1 MTTLTLS
8 NARLASATVDVVVA
22 DGRIASIVPANSDAN
37 TTVRST
43 AGERINLDG
52 RWLLPGLW
60 DHHVHANQQ
69 ALAVRRIDLST
80 ATSAAEAAH
89 TMTENLSRIRL
100 AQGQPI
106 IGHGFRDGLWPD
118 VPTIELLDAAVPG
131 VPAVLISG
139 DLHCCWLN
147 TPALALYG
155 HADHP
160 TGVLR
165 EGECFEV
172 TGQLGQVPDS
182 TLDEW
187 VTEAANAAASRGIV
201 GLAEYEMTDN
211 LASWRRRFAAGFDV
225 LRIQAGIYTEH
236 LDAAVA
242 AGHSTGQVLE
252 GSHGLLTVGQFKI
265 LTDGSLNTRT
275 AYCVESYPGTE
286 ERGLLTV
293 STEQLVPLLR
303 IASSAGIH
311 PAVHAIGD
319 EANRLALDAFETV
332 GCHGRIEHAQLVRD
346 EDFDRFAALGVAA
359 SVQPEHAM
367 DDRDIAERYWAG
379 RTDRSFAL
387 RRLLDSG
394 AELLLGSDAP
404 VSPLD
409 PWVTISA
416 AVSRS
421 RDGREPWH
429 PEQAITVGE
438 ALAASTHNAVAVG
451 EVADL
456 IAVERDP
463 SALSGAEL
471 RTVPVALTLLA
482 GRATHSA
489 LGG

>member
-1 MTTLTLS
+1 VTTIT
-8 NARLASATVDVVVA
+8 NARVGDSTFDVVLA
-22 DGRIASIVPANSDAN
+22 DGRIASISPAGTHPA
-37 TTVRST
+37 
-43 AGERINLDG
+43 AGERIDVDG

-69 ALAVRRIDLST
+69 ALAVRRIDLS
-80 ATSAAEAAH
+80 AAASAADAAG
-89 TMTENLSRIRL
+89 TMTDSLARIRL
-100 AQGQPI
+100 AAGQPI

-155 HADHP
+155 YTGHP
-160 TGVLR
+160 TGVLL
-165 EGECFEV
+165 EDDCFEV
-172 TGQLGQVPDS
+172 VGRLGQVPDA

-187 VTEAANAAASRGIV
+187 VAEAATAAAARGVV
-201 GLAEYEMTDN
+201 GVVDYEMTDN
-211 LASWRRRFAAGFDV
+211 LASWRRRFATGFDA
-225 LRIQAGIYTEH
+225 LRVQAGIYTED

-242 AGHSTGQVLE
+242 AGHSTGEEIE
-252 GSHGLLTVGQFKI
+252 GSSGLLTVGQFKI

-275 AYCVESYPGTE
+275 AYCIENYPGTS
-286 ERGLLTV
+286 ERGPLTV
-293 STEQLVPLLR
+293 PTDQRVPLLR
-303 IASSAGIH
+303 TAWGAGIH

-319 EANRLALDAFETV
+319 EANRLALDAFEMV
-332 GCHGRIEHAQLVRD
+332 GCRGRIEHAQLLRKQ
-346 EDFDRFAALGVAA
+346 DFPRFAALGVAA

-379 RTDRSFAL
+379 HTDRSFAL
-387 RRLLDSG
+387 RSLIDAG

-416 AVSRS
+416 AVTRA
-421 RDGREPWH
+421 RGGREPWH
-429 PEQAITVGE
+429 PEQTITVDE
-438 ALAASTHNAVAVG
+438 ALEASAHSRVEVG
-451 EVADL
+451 EVGDL
-456 IAVERDP
+456 IAVDHDP
-463 SALSGAEL
+463 YTATGDEL
-471 RTVPVALTLLA
+471 RAMTVALTMLQ
-482 GRATHSA
+482 GRPTHSA

>member
-1 MTTLTLS
+1 MTTIA
-8 NARLASATVDVVVA
+8 NARVGDTIVDVA
-22 DGRIASIVPANSDAN
+22 ISDGRIALISPSGSTPA
-37 TTVRST
+37 
-43 AGERINLDG
+43 AGERLDIGG

-69 ALAVRRIDLST
+69 ALAVRRVDLS
-80 ATSAAEAAH
+80 AAASAAEAAR
-89 TMTENLSRIRL
+89 TMTDHLSRIRL
-100 AQGQPI
+100 TEGQPI

-118 VPTIELLDAAVPG
+118 VPTLDLLDAAVPG

-155 HADHP
+155 YTGHP
-160 TGVLR
+160 TGVLL
-165 EGECFEV
+165 EDDCFEV
-172 TGQLGQVPDS
+172 VGRLGQVPDE

-187 VTEAANAAASRGIV
+187 VAEAASAAATRGVV
-201 GLAEYEMTDN
+201 GVVDYEMTDN
-211 LASWRRRFAAGFDV
+211 LASWRRRFAAGFDA

-242 AGHSTGQVLE
+242 AGHSTGEVIE
-252 GSHGLLTVGQFKI
+252 GSGGLLTVGQFKI

-275 AYCVESYPGTE
+275 AYCIENYPGTR

-293 STEQLVPLLR
+293 PTEQLVPLLR
-303 IASSAGIH
+303 TAWGAGIH

-319 EANRLALDAFETV
+319 EANRLALDAFELV

-346 EDFDRFAALGVAA
+346 EDFLRFAALGVAA

-379 RTDRSFAL
+379 RTDRSFAFRSL
-387 RRLLDSG
+387 IDAG
-394 AELLLGSDAP
+394 AQLLLGSDAP

-416 AVSRS
+416 AVTRA
-421 RDGREPWH
+421 RGGRKPWH
-429 PEQAITVGE
+429 PEQTITVGE
-438 ALAASTHNAVAVG
+438 ALVASAHSGVDVG
-451 EVADL
+451 QVADL
-456 IAVERDP
+456 IAVDRDP
-463 SALSGAEL
+463 STATGDEL
-471 RTVPVALTLLA
+471 RTMPVALTLLA
-482 GRATHSA
+482 GRPTHQA
-489 LGG
+489 L